1 MTRERCGQTR
11 GAARSVGARQ
21 LATLALSPLA
31 AVLGSCL
38 VTQEATYEALDSQSV
53 IVINRPADHIFRVPF
68 APDVDSNCSEGISF
82 DVTVLDRDVE
92 QPLSWLLYLNDQ
104 YVASGLLEAAEGDR
118 EVRVFAQRPCLS
130 KQAIQNSP
138 RRCNRVTLAV
148 TANPAILFAPQQLMQ
163 LRTQPD
169 YSSALVDW
177 YVLKSSQT
185 DPQVSASECAPP
197 PPMLPDAGVSP

>member
-11 GAARSVGARQ
+11 GAGSVGARAVLV
-21 LATLALSPLA
+21 LAPLA
-31 AVLGSCL
+31 AALGSCL

-53 IVINRPADHIFRVPF
+53 IIVNRPADHIFRVPF
-68 APDVDSNCSEGISF
+68 APDVDSNCSDGISF
-82 DVTVLDRDVE
+82 DVTVKDRDVE
-92 QPLSWLLYLNDQ
+92 QPLSWLLYLNDGFV
-104 YVASGLLEAAEGDR
+104 VAGNLEAAEGDR
-118 EVRVFAQRPCLS
+118 EVRVFAQQRPCLS
-130 KQAIQNSP
+130 KQAIQNSL

-148 TANPAILFAPQQLMQ
+148 TPDPVNLFTQQQLVQ
-163 LRTQPD
+163 LRAQPD

-197 PPMLPDAGVSP
+197 PPMLPDAGVAP